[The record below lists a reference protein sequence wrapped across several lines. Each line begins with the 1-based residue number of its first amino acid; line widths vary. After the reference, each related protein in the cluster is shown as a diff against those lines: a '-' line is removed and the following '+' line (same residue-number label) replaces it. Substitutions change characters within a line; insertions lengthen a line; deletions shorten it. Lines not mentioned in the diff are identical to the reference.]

1 VASLTVIYWRDIPSQ
16 VIVKAGRAAAKRE
29 LSERFIRAI
38 DAAAMHAG
46 AKSADAY
53 LDDWRRSDPVPCGD
67 DLGAEADASAA
78 KLESEYDT
86 HRLAVL
92 AKHDGRETPA

>member
-1 VASLTVIYWRDIPSQ
+1 MASLIVLYWRDIPSQ
-16 VIVKAGRAAAKRE
+16 VIAKAGRRTAKRE

-53 LDDWRRSDPVPCGD
+53 LEDWRRGAPVDCGD
-67 DLGAEADASAA
+67 DLDAEADAAA
-78 KLESEYDT
+78 ARLEAEYDT
-86 HRLAVL
+86 HRLALL
-92 AKHDGRETPA
+92 ARADGRADPA